1 MGTASWSP
9 QCKIIQVFLSMWGH
23 YVINKYAHKHTHTR
37 THVRTNVYVC
47 ILSKSKSKIIF
58 FLFLLETLGIRVRL
72 EQDSYCGIK
81 GFLFDPF
88 HYKCVKKVMW
98 SQHTHHL
105 CHPVLCDLMIKKQE
119 KIENLRENKQ
129 ERELKER
136 CVKQTHTHISIPGI
150 GAWNIEPS
158 YFLKVVINVMP
169 HPRSSPRHFHPTN
182 GRILLALH

>member
-1 MGTASWSP
+1 MGTLCHKQVRTQTHTYTHARVNKRVCVHSEQKQKQNIFFNYYFRNPWNKGQAWAGFLLWYKGISLLPFTLQVCKEGDVIPAHPPSLSACTSVTSWS
-9 QCKIIQVFLSMWGH
+9 
-23 YVINKYAHKHTHTR
+23 
-37 THVRTNVYVC
+37 
-47 ILSKSKSKIIF
+47 
-58 FLFLLETLGIRVRL
+58 
-72 EQDSYCGIK
+72 
-81 GFLFDPF
+81 
-88 HYKCVKKVMW
+88 
-98 SQHTHHL
+98 
-105 CHPVLCDLMIKKQE
+105 KKQE

-136 CVKQTHTHISIPGI
+136 CVKQTHTHTHISIPGI

>member
-1 MGTASWSP
+1 MGTASRSP
-9 QCKIIQVFLSMWGH
+9 QCKIIQVLLSMWGH

-47 ILSKSKSKIIF
+47 ILSKSKSKIF
-58 FLFLLETLGIRVRL
+58 FLIIILETLGIRVRL

-105 CHPVLCDLMIKKQE
+105 CQPVLLGLMIKNKR
-119 KIENLRENKQ
+119 KLRTWERIARERT
-129 ERELKER
+129 EREVCK
-136 CVKQTHTHISIPGI
+136 TNTPNISIPGI